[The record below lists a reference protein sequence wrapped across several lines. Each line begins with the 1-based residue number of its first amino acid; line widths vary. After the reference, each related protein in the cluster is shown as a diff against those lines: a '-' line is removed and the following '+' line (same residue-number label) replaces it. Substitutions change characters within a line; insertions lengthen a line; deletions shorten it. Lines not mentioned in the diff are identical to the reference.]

1 MTRDGTLAHDLF
13 ALPFPVL
20 KINTNGFPPGFLH
33 HQAAHTE
40 LPTLSGICHRL
51 RCKKSKVSCGSCF
64 GFLTSSWERVK
75 Y

>member
-20 KINTNGFPPGFLH
+20 KINANGFPPGFLH
-33 HQAAHTE
+33 HQAAHIE

-51 RCKKSKVSCGSCF
+51 RCKKSKVSCRSCF

-75 Y
+75 C